1 MGSFIAGIA
10 SRNIGNKLSAD
21 REEYRKVFILFGY
34 LFCVAAAST
43 IGRTT
48 ADTLFLSRF
57 DNSSLS
63 YMYLPL
69 AAAMIVASLVFQ
81 RFFHRIRMDRLIIGL
96 IPLTAALVLI
106 SRVGVGMELRWV
118 FPVIYVG
125 YDVINFLMIV
135 CFWQF
140 ATSVMDQRKAKRM
153 IGIVGSGGITGG
165 ILSGFGL
172 KALAPSIGTAN
183 LIYVYAGLHL
193 LCLLAVLL
201 LKDTAASS
209 SPEARP
215 VQRRSNSSKGAAQSN
230 AGLFA
235 NVPYLK
241 YIAILSVA
249 IVMSLTLIDYQF
261 KVILRTSLQNDE
273 LAGFMGSFYGYSG
286 LIALFVQLFIAGR
299 VLTRFGVMTS
309 LLIFPIVLAAGSFGI
324 MLLPILAMAVI
335 VKGSDKAVGDTI
347 YSSVNQL
354 VMFPIPPEWRGKAKS
369 FLDGIVR
376 NGAKGLAAICLLVV
390 TQLVAPKQL
399 SYIVIVLLVIGIVY
413 GVKVKKAYLH
423 ALKTSL
429 QTGKGELQRM
439 ELDFVDPSS
448 MQLLLAALSSPDK
461 QQTLYAIRILRGLET
476 FDLTPHIRA
485 LLQHPASEVRIEAL
499 QVVEETLPAGLEPL
513 LQSYASTAAVVEV
526 KARAILALAA
536 YAEESYLDEIASGLE
551 AEYIHIQAAAI
562 AGLIKYYGIEGMFR
576 AVGQLKLL
584 IESDREEERTA
595 MAALFGQ
602 IGVASFNKPL
612 LPLLNDRSTQVKN
625 RALESAAIL
634 RVPALIPAI
643 IANLKNSRT
652 RRYAIDALAGYDEQE
667 MLSQL
672 QPYMDNEEVSLH
684 LPAIFERMGTQR
696 AFESLFACY
705 EAANQELRDRILQSL
720 LRMDTG
726 LLQGDSQELERLIS
740 QELQLYWQYGEH
752 GAAVSGDA
760 RYAELEGMIGE
771 IRSGICRRIFQL
783 LSLLYDAP
791 TIQAVYIN
799 WSEGDARRQAN
810 AEEVIDQTL
819 RGKLRLQMAK
829 LMSAPRAIAPAPHS
843 EVQREENL
851 SWLASQG
858 DEWFRE
864 TVRFFMLQVKG
875 QETAGQSAEQDTT
888 GQSEEQDTAGQSAEQ
903 DSAELFN
910 RLSDRLERVRLLRKV
925 SLFQGL
931 TSRNLFVIAQRLQ
944 KVSMDKGSIIIHEGE
959 PGDSLMIVDK
969 GQAGV
974 YRNGEPISEL
984 SRGDCFGEL
993 AILTQGPRTATIRA
1007 EENVGIWKLHA
1018 SDFYDMMFDQSSIV
1032 LEMMKLLSG
1041 RLRAV
1046 LELADGRNGKA
1057 AEVQPS
1063 AAHSEAA
1070 PSSELDD
1077 TVKQLTDAAIL
1088 RRVLVLQK
1096 MDLFAHLAPAD
1107 FIWLAQHVEEVS
1119 YGQGEVICRTGEFG
1133 DTMYGIIE
1141 GVVRVHRG
1149 SDELAVLGEGDF
1161 FGEMSIID
1169 SGPRSADC
1177 TVVSTAVLL
1186 RLHKEQVLTFCFQ
1199 NIEVLRSMMR
1209 VLADR
1214 LKGAA

>member
-69 AAAMIVASLVFQ
+69 AAAMIVASLVYQ
-81 RFFHRIRMDRLIIGL
+81 RFSHRIRMDRLIIGL
-96 IPLTAALVLI
+96 IPLTAALVLV
-106 SRVGVGMELRWV
+106 SRVGVGLELRWV

-193 LCLLAVLL
+193 LCLLAVLI
-201 LKDTAASS
+201 LKDSASS
-209 SPEARP
+209 SSQEARP
-215 VQRRSNSSKGAAQSN
+215 VQRRSNSSKRAAQSN
-230 AGLFA
+230 SGLFA

-309 LLIFPIVLAAGSFGI
+309 LLIFPVVLAAGSFGI
-324 MLLPILAMAVI
+324 MLLPILVMAVI

-390 TQLVAPKQL
+390 TQLVAPQQL
-399 SYIVIVLLVIGIVY
+399 SYIVIVLLVVGIVY

-423 ALKTSL
+423 ALMTSL

-499 QVVEETLPAGLEPL
+499 QVVEETLPAGFEPL
-513 LQSYASTAAVVEV
+513 LQSYASSAAVVEV
-526 KARAILALAA
+526 KAGAILALAA
-536 YAEESYLDEIASGLE
+536 YAEEAYLDEIASCLE
-551 AEYIHIQAAAI
+551 AESIQIQAAAI

-584 IESDREEERTA
+584 IESGREEERTA

-602 IGVASFNKPL
+602 IGVASFYKPL
-612 LPLLNDRSTQVKN
+612 LPLLDDRSTKVKK
-625 RALESAAIL
+625 RALESAAML
-634 RVPALIPAI
+634 RVPALIPSI
-643 IANLKNSRT
+643 IGSLKNSRT

-752 GAAVSGDA
+752 GTAVSGDA

-771 IRSGICRRIFQL
+771 IRSGISRRIFQL

-843 EVQREENL
+843 EVQREEKL

-864 TVRFFMLQVKG
+864 TVTFFMLQEKG
-875 QETAGQSAEQDTT
+875 QETAGQS
-888 GQSEEQDTAGQSAEQ
+888 EEQDT
-903 DSAELFN
+903 AELFN

-931 TSRNLFVIAQRLQ
+931 TSRHLFVIAQRLQ

-969 GQAGV
+969 GRAGV

-993 AILTQGPRTATIRA
+993 AVLTQGPRTATIRA
-1007 EENVGIWKLHA
+1007 EESIGIWKLHA

-1032 LEMMKLLSG
+1032 LEMMKLLSR

-1057 AEVQPS
+1057 VEVQPS

-1070 PSSELDD
+1070 PSLELDD
-1077 TVKQLTDAAIL
+1077 TVRQLTDAAIL

-1119 YGQGEVICRTGEFG
+1119 YEQGEVICRTGEFG

-1177 TVVSTAVLL
+1177 TVVSAAVLL

-1214 LKGAA
+1214 LKGVA

>member
-10 SRNIGNKLSAD
+10 SRSIGNKLSAD

-69 AAAMIVASLVFQ
+69 AAAMIAASLVFQ
-81 RFFHRIRMDRLIIGL
+81 RFSHRIRMDRLIIGL

-106 SRVGVGMELRWV
+106 SRVGVGLELRWV

-201 LKDTAASS
+201 LKDNASSS
-209 SPEARP
+209 SPEART

-230 AGLFA
+230 SGLFA

-324 MLLPILAMAVI
+324 MLLPILVMAVI

-354 VMFPIPPEWRGKAKS
+354 VMFPVPPEWRGKAKG

-399 SYIVIVLLVIGIVY
+399 SYIVVVLLVIGIIY
-413 GVKVKKAYLH
+413 GIKVKKAYLH
-423 ALKTSL
+423 ALMTSL
-429 QTGKGELQRM
+429 QTGRGELQRM

-461 QQTLYAIRILRGLET
+461 QQTLYAIRIMRGLES

-499 QVVEETLPAGLEPL
+499 QVVEETLPAGFEPL
-513 LQSYASTAAVVEV
+513 LQSYASTAAVEV
-526 KARAILALAA
+526 KAGAILALAA
-536 YAEESYLDEIASGLE
+536 YAEEAYLDEIAACLE
-551 AEYIHIQAAAI
+551 AESIHIQAAAI

-602 IGVASFNKPL
+602 IGVTSFYKPL
-612 LPLLNDRSTQVKN
+612 LPLLNDRSTKVKK

-634 RVPALIPAI
+634 RVAALIPSI
-643 IANLKNSRT
+643 IASLKNSRT

-684 LPAIFERMGTQR
+684 LPAIFEQMGTQR

-752 GAAVSGDA
+752 GAVVSGDS
-760 RYAELEGMIGE
+760 RYAEIEGMIGE

-843 EVQREENL
+843 EVQREEKM

-864 TVRFFMLQVKG
+864 TVAFFMLQEKG
-875 QETAGQSAEQDTT
+875 QETAGQSVEQDAA
-888 GQSEEQDTAGQSAEQ
+888 GQSEER

-944 KVSMDKGSIIIHEGE
+944 KVSMDKGSVIIHEGE

-969 GQAGV
+969 GRAGV
-974 YRNGEPISEL
+974 YRNGEPIGEL

-1007 EENVGIWKLHA
+1007 EESIGIWKLHA
-1018 SDFYDMMFDQSSIV
+1018 SDFYDMMFDQTSIV
-1032 LEMMKLLSG
+1032 LEMMKLLSS

-1046 LELADGRNGKA
+1046 LELSDGRNEKA
-1057 AEVQPS
+1057 VEAQSS
-1063 AAHSEAA
+1063 AAHSDAA

-1119 YGQGEVICRTGEFG
+1119 YGQGEIICSTGEFG

-1199 NIEVLRSMMR
+1199 NIDVLRSMMR